1 LIFYY
6 LRKYETLFTF
16 EANLLKGDINMTSM
30 PQNSDISISSIIIA
44 EKDPVTSEM
53 ADEVA
58 ILEPKSGMYFGLDHV
73 GARIWELIQE
83 PIAVKDIR
91 NTILSEYDVDVE
103 RCERDLFVLFREMS
117 NKGLI
122 EVRDTIDV

>member
-1 LIFYY
+1 
-6 LRKYETLFTF
+6 
-16 EANLLKGDINMTSM
+16 MTSM

-58 ILEPKSGMYFGLDHV
+58 ILDPKSGMYFGLDHV

-117 NKGLI
+117 SKGLI

>member
-1 LIFYY
+1 MFLY
-6 LRKYETLFTF
+6 LRNYETLFSFKT
-16 EANLLKGDINMTSM
+16 NLSKGDIIMTLT
-30 PQNSDISISSIIIA
+30 PQNIDISISSIIIA

-53 ADEVA
+53 ANEVA
-58 ILEPKSGMYFGLDHV
+58 ILDPKSGMYFGLDHV

-103 RCERDLFVLFREMS
+103 RCERDLFVFFREMS